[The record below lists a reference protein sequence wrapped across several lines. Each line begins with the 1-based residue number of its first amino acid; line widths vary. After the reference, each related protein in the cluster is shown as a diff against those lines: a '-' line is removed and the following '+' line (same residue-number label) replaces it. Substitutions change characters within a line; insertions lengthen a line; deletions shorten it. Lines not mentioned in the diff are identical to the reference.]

1 MASFRSQANSGWTSG
16 SSAVVSKPSGL
27 AVGDLMFFYLAT
39 NGNDVSPSDIP
50 DWTYVDFNASAGS
63 GYATYL
69 AYKVADS
76 SDVAASTFT
85 WSGIQSAGSTPYF
98 ASIVAIYDVSP
109 ISSFIVTGKG
119 TTTNT
124 ATPSITGITPFSRA
138 NNIILQFWHGQ
149 SNISS
154 ADSYAI
160 ATSNPG
166 WTEAYD
172 VASGNYQASCAY
184 AVRPEVTATGNF
196 SCAGGDATTDWNA
209 RIVSVA
215 NTLSFSVSESITL
228 TEFNKQDQT
237 ITLSENIVTTENID
251 IDKQRIWT
259 EETKNS
265 ATWIDEIK

>member
-16 SSAVVSKPSGL
+16 SSAVVNKPTGL
-27 AVGDLMFFYLAT
+27 AVGDLMIFFLAT
-39 NGNDVSPSDIP
+39 DGNDVAPGDISG
-50 DWTYVDFNASAGS
+50 WTYVDFNSAAGS
-63 GYATYL
+63 GYPTYL

-85 WSGIQSAGSTPYF
+85 WSGIQSAGSAAYF
-98 ASIVAIYDVSP
+98 ASVVAIYDVSAV
-109 ISSFIVTGKG
+109 SSLIVTGKG

-124 ATPSITGITPFSRA
+124 ATPSITGITPYSRA
-138 NNIILQFWHGQ
+138 NNIILQYWHGQ
-149 SNISS
+149 GNIAS
-154 ADSYAI
+154 AGSYAI
-160 ATSNPG
+160 ATSNPA

-184 AVRPEVTATGNF
+184 AIRPETTATGNF

-237 ITLSENIVTTENID
+237 IKQSDSVTLNEEITTT
-251 IDKQRIWT
+251 KQRVWTEESKNSTTWT
-259 EETKNS
+259 EETK
-265 ATWIDEIK
+265 